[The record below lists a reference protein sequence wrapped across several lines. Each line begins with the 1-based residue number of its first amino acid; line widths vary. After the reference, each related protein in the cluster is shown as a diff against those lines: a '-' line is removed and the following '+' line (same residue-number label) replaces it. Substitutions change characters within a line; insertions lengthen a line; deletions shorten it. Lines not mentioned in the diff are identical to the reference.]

1 MKSTDATK
9 RVAREIEAAAE
20 ALGFPRRVST
30 ARLSAEVARYCPSSG
45 KSSRDFEAEPA
56 RFRAVCSLFFLVEAA
71 EQLDHKVAALRRE
84 VVERATR
91 TRKLVARAAA

>member
-30 ARLSAEVARYCPSSG
+30 AKIGQELARYCPSNG
-45 KSSRDFEAEPA
+45 KAALDFEAEPA